1 MARPLVRT
9 GLTAGF
15 VALSLVSGCS
25 LGDRFGGGG
34 ASPVAARVGG
44 RDVSRAELETLAAYR
59 DARRP
64 GATERQPDLEAALQD
79 WIAGWVLQRE
89 LSERGLDAS
98 PEYQKRLTAIRAR
111 ARSAEQQL
119 ARKTLLEALE
129 RDLVFSDEELRARY
143 EAERD
148 RFLVTRLHLRQITV
162 PERETILGI
171 RKQIDEGTPF
181 EALARQVNLDPALR
195 DRGGDLGW
203 LDQRRIP
210 SAIVGAAHRLV
221 QDGEVSEPFRDREGR
236 WNLVQLV
243 SRERG
248 VRRSFDEV
256 RDRLTRELRVIRGRE
271 LLDERLAASR
281 GELTVERLD
290 AELFGGAGSATPAGG
305 HAPE

>member
-15 VALSLVSGCS
+15 VAFALVAGCS
-25 LGDRFGGGG
+25 LGDRLGGGG
-34 ASPVAARVGG
+34 TSPAAARVGG
-44 RDVSRAELETLAAYR
+44 RDVSRAELELLAAYR

-64 GATERQPDLEAALQD
+64 GGAERRPDLEAALQD
-79 WIAGWVLQRE
+79 WIAGRVLQDE

-98 PEYQKRLTAIRAR
+98 PEYQKRLTGIQAR

-148 RFLVTRLHLRQITV
+148 RFLVTRLQLRQITV
-162 PERETILGI
+162 PERETILRI

-181 EALARQVNLDPALR
+181 EALARQANLDPALR
-195 DRGGDLGW
+195 ERGGDLGW

-210 SAIVGAAHRLV
+210 STIVGAAHRLV

-243 SRERG
+243 SRKRG
-248 VRRSFDEV
+248 VRRDFDEV
-256 RDRLTRELRVIRGRE
+256 RDQLTRELRVVRGRE
-271 LLDERLAASR
+271 LLDERLAARR

-290 AELFGGAGSATPAGG
+290 AALSGGAGSATPAGG
-305 HAPE
+305 DAPE